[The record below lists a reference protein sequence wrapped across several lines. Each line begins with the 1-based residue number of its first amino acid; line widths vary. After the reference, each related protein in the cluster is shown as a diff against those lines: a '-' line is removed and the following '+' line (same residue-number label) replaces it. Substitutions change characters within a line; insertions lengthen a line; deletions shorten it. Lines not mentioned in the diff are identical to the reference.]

1 MGACAHGIEGTHTH
15 VIEGTHTHVCT
26 WHRGYTHTH
35 VHTHVHMASRVHAD
49 MDASLLYV
57 LSVQVDKW
65 TLYTCCDT
73 WTLYTYSR
81 DMDALHMLWHMDA
94 LHIQQ
99 RHGRST
105 HTAPYSTVCM
115 YIRIYIQCIHAYIH
129 TVAICIHTICYT
141 TTCIVLRRMHTRHWA
156 AVAVIIHE
164 VPSVKRDLI

>member
-1 MGACAHGIEGTHTH
+1 M
-15 VIEGTHTHVCT
+15 CT
-26 WHRGYTHTH
+26 WHRGYTHTRYRGYT
-35 VHTHVHMASRVHAD
+35 HTRVHMASRVHTHTCAHTCAHGIEGTCGHGRFSAVCVERTCCD
-49 MDASLLYV
+49 T
-57 LSVQVDKW
+57 W